1 MSISVLNLGNGT
13 LLATKRARCRNHLP
27 HFISVL
33 GKLFSFLSVVLISA
47 TVSVSAQQ
55 LDQVLAVV
63 SGQIVLRSDVRA
75 FLELGLI
82 EEIETSD
89 TIQSDQYYVTKLIE
103 RQLALDETNRY
114 RVPMPASERVEEA
127 LGAIQDHLGAES
139 KLSSLLVLVGLG
151 LADVRQILQD
161 NIRIDMYIDERFG
174 DASQLS
180 ESELISYFS
189 NHRELFTAPDRT
201 VEFDEVREVV
211 RLRLW
216 SERREVAVKDWLAG
230 LMRRGEV
237 MRFEP

>member
-1 MSISVLNLGNGT
+1 M
-13 LLATKRARCRNHLP
+13 
-27 HFISVL
+27 
-33 GKLFSFLSVVLISA
+33 LISA

-103 RQLALDETNRY
+103 RQLALDEANRY
-114 RVPMPASERVEEA
+114 RIPMPASERVEEA